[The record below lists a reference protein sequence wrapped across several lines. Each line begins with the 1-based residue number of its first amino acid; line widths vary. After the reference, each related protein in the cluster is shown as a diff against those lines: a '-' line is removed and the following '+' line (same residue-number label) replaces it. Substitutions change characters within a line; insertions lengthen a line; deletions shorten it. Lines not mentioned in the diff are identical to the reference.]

1 MFLDFKISDFNISGE
16 AIPEHVADVIL
27 EHHITP
33 MQDVSD
39 CMVVSVS
46 PSIKSSYRSL
56 KWEKEHGRS
65 GSSQHCFG
73 EKEDGTFDKDAK
85 GATDWKCDNFIELKD
100 ELLKL
105 IIDHTNYTRL
115 CIYNTFIHCDFK
127 KTSSGE
133 RQLFKINNGRWK
145 FIKNID

>member
-1 MFLDFKISDFNISGE
+1 MYIDFKISDFNISGE
-16 AIPEHVADVIL
+16 PIPEHVADTIL
-27 EHHITP
+27 KHHIEP

-39 CMVVSVS
+39 CMVVNVI

-56 KWEKEHGRS
+56 KWEKEHGRN

-73 EKEDGTFDKDAK
+73 EQPDHTFDKNAK
-85 GATDWKCDNFIELKD
+85 GATDWTCGDFINNKD

-105 IIDHTNYTRL
+105 IIEHTNYTRF

-127 KTSSGE
+127 PTLSGK
-133 RQLFKINNGRWK
+133 RQLFKVNNGRWK
-145 FIKNID
+145 FTKNID